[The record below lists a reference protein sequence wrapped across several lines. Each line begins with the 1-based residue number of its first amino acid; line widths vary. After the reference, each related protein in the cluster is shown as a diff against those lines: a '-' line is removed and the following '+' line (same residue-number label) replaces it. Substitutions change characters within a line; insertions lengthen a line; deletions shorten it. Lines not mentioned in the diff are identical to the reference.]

1 MKIELHDINIVKD
14 ASLLLNGLTVI
25 AGENDSG
32 KSTVGRVLFST
43 VKAVTEMKN
52 YSLEKSAERIKRYVF
67 LLQKHYVDLP
77 EAAKVSIGDL
87 ISNNKTDML
96 EMLQI
101 PEEREMFLDKMSSIV
116 EGIDAMP
123 RQKSFI
129 TNDLDNIRNAF
140 EEMNNPQMIISKE
153 LNYQIKSEFMDQFC
167 SSSASDSMVNL
178 DMDGGCISY
187 KVKNNVVK
195 KGSVEVDVKN
205 FFDDITYVESPLYL
219 HLLDSFRGPVF
230 GTSLFQSSTMRTP
243 LHVLDF
249 VEKIK
254 NSLQGYNSSQ
264 KVDSLSITTSEIV
277 GGTFCY
283 DKEKRCIVYQKDGLA
298 VKPINVAS
306 GIKSFGTLQM
316 LLDGYCISNNSPLI
330 WDEPE
335 NHLHP
340 QWQVEFAKILVQ
352 IVHSGIPVVISTHS
366 PYFLQAVRYYSA
378 KYGIEKYVNYYL
390 AETGKNGL
398 SVIKEATD
406 DLNEVFVK
414 LAEPLNRVMN
424 INEVRGTMK

>member
-1 MKIELHDINIVKD
+1 MKIELHNINIVKD

-43 VKAVTEMKN
+43 VKAVTEMKK

-67 LLQKHYVDLP
+67 LLQKHYIDLP
-77 EAAKVSIGDL
+77 EAAKISIGDL

-101 PEEREMFLDKMSSIV
+101 PEEREIFLDKMSSIV
-116 EGIDAMP
+116 ESIDAMP

-129 TNDLDNIRNAF
+129 KKDLDNIRNAF
-140 EEMNNPQMIISKE
+140 EEMNNPQMVISKE

-187 KVKNNVVK
+187 NVKNNVVK

-230 GTSLFQSSTMRTP
+230 GTLLFQSSTMRTP

-249 VEKIK
+249 FEKIK
-254 NSLQGYNSSQ
+254 NSLQGYYSSQ

-366 PYFLQAVRYYSA
+366 PYFLQAVRFYSA

-390 AETGKNGL
+390 AETGKDGL
-398 SVIKEATD
+398 SVIKEVTD

-414 LAEPLNRVMN
+414 LVEPLNRVMN
-424 INEVRGTMK
+424 IDEARGAMK